1 MKKQN
6 YFQLKE
12 QEKSPEKAMKQTSS
26 VYQALSFIKEVIK
39 VLKESRQTINRNA
52 KHCNKELEAIKKSQ
66 SKLESAT
73 AQAKGKKQQTK

>member
-1 MKKQN
+1 M
-6 YFQLKE
+6 
-12 QEKSPEKAMKQTSS
+12 
-26 VYQALSFIKEVIK
+26 
-39 VLKESRQTINRNA
+39 LKESRQTINRNA